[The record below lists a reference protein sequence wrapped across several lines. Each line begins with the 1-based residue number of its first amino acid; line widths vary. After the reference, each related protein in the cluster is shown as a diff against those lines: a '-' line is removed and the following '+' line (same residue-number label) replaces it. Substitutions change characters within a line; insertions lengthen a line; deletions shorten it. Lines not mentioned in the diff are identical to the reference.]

1 MFHKEFHYAM
11 EKPFVII
18 WVQGTE
24 FFITDLLDLPD
35 NILSKPNFV
44 GFAALRVK

>member
-1 MFHKEFHYAM
+1 MFHKEFYYSI
-11 EKPFVII
+11 EKSFVII
-18 WVQGTE
+18 CVQGTE
-24 FFITDLLDLPD
+24 FFIMDLLDLPD